1 MTNFI
6 SKYAHALSG
15 CLRFTKVAAL
25 YFRNYAKTNA
35 AKKLFIA
42 KIKEDSDMHAELIS
56 IGYSPNNQFITP
68 KQITVIIQ
76 HWGYPDDFNK
86 LQDSNN
92 PNTRN
97 VNNQNL

>member
-15 CLRFTKVAAL
+15 CLRLTKVATL
-25 YFRNYAKTNA
+25 YFRNYAKTSA

-42 KIKEDSDMHAELIS
+42 TIEEDSDMHAELIS
-56 IGYSPNNQFITP
+56 VGYSHNNQIITP

-76 HWGYPDDFNK
+76 YWGYPDDFSK
-86 LQDSNN
+86 LQDSNI

-97 VNNQNL
+97 VNS